1 MKGLWRFDRNASKP
15 LFSLL
20 AAKAAIVN
28 QLHGLS
34 VCFASF
40 NMVTPLR
47 EHFLMFPRFG
57 NALDILSEYCEERY
71 EEALAAYRQAS
82 ECSASEPSS
91 YEKQAQVLEK
101 WASKLRK
108 RAMGLRSWVSNG
120 SLPNNFLE
128 LSERNGSL
136 NLTHILAI
144 FFFWRISPR
153 FGELMSQTTMWVIHT
168 GGDACV
174 VWGGEVS
181 EKP

>member
-1 MKGLWRFDRNASKP
+1 MP
-15 LFSLL
+15 L
-20 AAKAAIVN
+20 
-28 QLHGLS
+28 GG
-34 VCFASF
+34 FASSIF

-108 RAMGLRSWVSNG
+108 RAMGLRS
-120 SLPNNFLE
+120 
-128 LSERNGSL
+128 
-136 NLTHILAI
+136 
-144 FFFWRISPR
+144 
-153 FGELMSQTTMWVIHT
+153 
-168 GGDACV
+168 
-174 VWGGEVS
+174 
-181 EKP
+181 